1 MKLNN
6 ILAVVRNDL
15 RIIRRVKWRT
25 LEITYFPL
33 TTILIWGLFALHSKQ
48 YAFEAGLIVLIVNL
62 FWSFCHIAQQQAN
75 ILLMEDLWSLSI
87 KHVFIAGVSEFEYL
101 IAKLVTS
108 TSAAIVIGT
117 LLLFVANAF
126 GAPLFANL
134 QTVLVLAGIALLGS
148 IALAIFVAGTIMIS
162 GREYGFLSWSAM
174 QLFVFLS
181 APFFSPRLFPAF
193 LQWASA
199 VMPFTNVFEIARALA
214 TRAPIQSAVFL
225 KAFVIVVVYLLA
237 SLPYYAW
244 ACKRARKT
252 GVLARMAH

>member
-15 RIIRRVKWRT
+15 LVIRRVKWRT
-25 LEITYFPL
+25 LEITYFPF
-33 TTILIWGLFALHSKQ
+33 TTILIWGLFALQSRQ
-48 YAFEAGLIVLIVNL
+48 YAVEAGLIVLIVNL

-87 KHVFIAGVSEFEYL
+87 KHIFIAGVSEFEYL
-101 IAKLVTS
+101 IAKLITS
-108 TSAAIVIGT
+108 SSAAVVIGS
-117 LLLFVANAF
+117 LLLVTANAF

-134 QTVLVLAGIALLGS
+134 QTVLVLSGIALLGS
-148 IALAIFVAGTIMIS
+148 IALAILVAGTIMIS
-162 GREYGFLSWSAM
+162 GREYGFLSWSAL

-181 APFFSPRLFPAF
+181 APFFSPSLFPTV
-193 LQWASA
+193 LQWVSA
-199 VMPFTNVFEIARALA
+199 VMPFTGVFEIARAIA
-214 TRAPIQSAVFL
+214 TGAPIQSAAFLNAAIIVF
-225 KAFVIVVVYLLA
+225 AYLIL

-244 ACKRARKT
+244 ACKQARKT